1 MDRIT
6 SKTVPSHWSFAGIMG
21 LSTGFTTM
29 VGNLA
34 GAFSNLYFL
43 AMRVPKN
50 VFIGTAAWLFFLT
63 NLFKVP
69 FHVFYWKTINVSSF
83 SISLKLVPFVLIG
96 FFAGIKLVSLISERH
111 YRKLILL
118 FTALSGLVILL

>member
-1 MDRIT
+1 
-6 SKTVPSHWSFAGIMG
+6 MG

-96 FFAGIKLVSLISERH
+96 FFVGIKLVSLISERH

-118 FTALSGLVILL
+118 FTALSRLVILF